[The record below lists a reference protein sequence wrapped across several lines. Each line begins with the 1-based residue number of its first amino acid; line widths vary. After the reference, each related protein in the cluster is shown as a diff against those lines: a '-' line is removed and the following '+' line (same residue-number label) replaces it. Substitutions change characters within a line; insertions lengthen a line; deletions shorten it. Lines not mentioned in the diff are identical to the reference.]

1 MTGNIIL
8 SKMAA
13 SMDVSKSIDSGDR
26 LVRMESPF
34 EDDDVEDMDFSISSK
49 DKKKR
54 KKHKKHG
61 KQKKSARSE
70 DGHRK
75 NKHKKH
81 KSKKVDSLDDVDL
94 EDLEERKKILQRQL
108 EEASSKSGG
117 LKKTLPENTERSKKR
132 KDKTVKDEFGRD
144 IFDGKDTHL
153 QLLSKERK
161 SHDHSNNLRRG
172 SKEEYERRSSSSH
185 RRTDD
190 RRPEDQSSRH
200 VLSASR
206 DQRRRSRSLEKERS
220 ISARNDS
227 SRHRS
232 FTERSTDRE
241 RRHMSHRSRSAE
253 RRDASRSGPR
263 RTRSRSKDHDYRNR
277 GRHERDGRGRRNKEA
292 KKEELKESS
301 DEDVNLDELAE
312 QMELDEEEVIKR
324 QREARQARIAQLV
337 GPEKNLESPS
347 VNANRSFSES
357 DGTSSDDESDQS
369 SSSSDSQSS
378 SLESGW
384 SEDSE
389 RRAKGT
395 NNKLKDKLGAGKQA
409 KRHVRDEKNENIKSR
424 IELDELKR
432 SERKNYKENSSKKGN
447 EKYSKGDAKRASASE
462 KTSAKSSLN
471 KHPDA
476 MSRKRRGNESNDAE
490 RAAKKLAGEDDREKE
505 IKEILEHRA
514 NIAGQKK
521 LTMEKEVKADS
532 GDEASRSLDMFA
544 GDEAFAGN
552 DMFSDNFDSPRS
564 GPIISKRGSENPNL
578 LDNWDDA
585 EGYYRVRIGETLDKR
600 YSIYGYTGQGVFSN
614 VVRGRDTARS
624 NQEVAVKII
633 RNNDIMYKQG
643 LKELEVL
650 KKLNDADPDDRYHC
664 LRMFRHFFHK
674 QHLCLVFES
683 LSMNLREVLKKYGQN
698 VGLHIKAVRSY
709 SQQLFLALKLL
720 KKCDII
726 HADIKPDNILV
737 NESKLTLKLC
747 DFGSASSI
755 TENEITPYL
764 VSRFYRAPEI
774 IIGRP
779 YDIAIDLWSV
789 GATIAELYTG
799 KILFPGKTNNEMLKL
814 MMELKGKMPNKLLR
828 KAKFKEQHFDD
839 TFNFMYGEVDKI
851 TQREK
856 ITTISNIQAK
866 DLFEILIGNQRHNDD
881 MKRKVLQLK
890 DLLDKIF
897 MLDPS
902 KRLSLNQC
910 LLHPFIIEKIH

>member
-851 TQREK
+851 TQR
-856 ITTISNIQAK
+856 T
-866 DLFEILIGNQRHNDD
+866 
-881 MKRKVLQLK
+881 
-890 DLLDKIF
+890 
-897 MLDPS
+897 
-902 KRLSLNQC
+902 
-910 LLHPFIIEKIH
+910 